1 MSRLLILSLVMALA
15 VPLSAQV
22 GHQAA
27 EPNADQ
33 ASTAATNEPDSRVLV
48 VARTATAIDY
58 RPRSGDTR
66 VDMLGTTLL
75 PHAKGVATV
84 SGNKG
89 YFVIDARL
97 YNLESATKFGG
108 EYLTYI
114 LWAITP
120 EGSARNLGE
129 VQTDGED
136 ARVEVTT
143 ELDTFALVVT
153 AEPYYAVTQPSDTV
167 VLENAVRP
175 GTKGSIETI
184 PAKYISHTR
193 GAYLVSAGSKFK
205 AQRLEPDAPLE
216 LVEARNA
223 VELAR
228 IAGAERYAADT
239 YEKATRL
246 LAEADAAR
254 VQRKA
259 AQEVMLPA
267 RQAVQTAEEARLA
280 AVRRPNTELIERPL
294 VDTAQREGATSDRA
308 REQQERL
315 VHAERE
321 PASAPVAGSAAERDR
336 REVEQVK
343 QQAEQARADAERAR
357 AAAEVEQ
364 RIAKEEA
371 RQARLQVL
379 QAQTT
384 AAVAEHE
391 KNTLRE
397 RLREQLNII
406 LETRETARGLI
417 MNVPEVL
424 FRTASDTLTPEAR
437 EKLARVGGILGAHP
451 DLHITVEGHTD
462 DVGNDQSNQE
472 LSEKRAQAVF
482 VYLVLQKIPLTAIDT
497 AGFGETRPVASNDT
511 PDGRR
516 QNRRVEVVVTGD
528 SIGRS
533 DIAGDHVP

>member
-1 MSRLLILSLVMALA
+1 MSRLLIFSLVIALA

-27 EPNADQ
+27 EPGTDQ
-33 ASTAATNEPDSRVLV
+33 ATTVATNEPDSRMSV
-48 VARTATAIDY
+48 VARIATAIDY
-58 RPRSGDTR
+58 RPRTGDTR

-75 PHAKGVATV
+75 PNAKGMATV

-89 YFVIDARL
+89 YFVVDARL
-97 YNLESATKFGG
+97 QNLEPPTQFGG

-120 EGSARNLGE
+120 EGNARNLGE
-129 VQTDGED
+129 VQVEREGG
-136 ARVEVTT
+136 RLEVTT
-143 ELDTFALVVT
+143 ELQTFALVVT

-167 VLENAVRP
+167 VLENAVRT

-184 PAKYISHTR
+184 PAKYMSLPR
-193 GAYLVSAGSKFK
+193 GAYVASAASGFQ
-205 AQRLEPDAPLE
+205 AQHLEPDAPIE
-216 LVEARNA
+216 LRQARNA

-228 IAGAERYAADT
+228 MTGADRYARDT
-239 YEKATRL
+239 YEKAARL

-254 VQRKA
+254 AQRRA
-259 AQEVMLPA
+259 DQEVMLPA
-267 RQAVQTAEEARLA
+267 RQAVQTAEAARLA
-280 AVRRPNTELIERPL
+280 ALRRPNDELVERPP
-294 VDTAQREGATSDRA
+294 VDAAQRDGVTPDRA
-308 REQQERL
+308 REQ
-315 VHAERE
+315 RE
-321 PASAPVAGSAAERDR
+321 PLVRAEHER
-336 REVEQVK
+336 REVEYVK
-343 QQAEQARADAERAR
+343 QEAAQARADAERAR
-357 AAAEVEQ
+357 EAAEVEQ
-364 RIAKEEA
+364 RIAKEET
-371 RQARLQVL
+371 RQARLQAL

-384 AAVAEHE
+384 AALAEHE

-397 RLREQLNII
+397 RLRDQLNII

-462 DVGNDQSNQE
+462 DVGNDQSNQQ

-482 VYLVLQKIPLTAIDT
+482 AYLVLQNIPLTAIDT
-497 AGFGETRPVASNDT
+497 AGFGETRPAASNDT
-511 PDGRR
+511 PEGRR
-516 QNRRVEVVVTGD
+516 QNRRVEVVVTGEP
-528 SIGRS
+528 IGRS
-533 DIAGDHVP
+533 DVAGGSVP